1 VKSYLF
7 DLKKV
12 KITVKYKL
20 KITMSVERTLTIL
33 KPDCVKKNLI
43 GEVTKR
49 IQEAGFNIVAMKMT
63 RLTKE
68 TAGGFYSVHK
78 DRPFF
83 GDLVEFMSS
92 GPCVPM
98 ILEKE
103 NAINDF
109 RELIGATNPEEAEK
123 DTIRADFA
131 DNVGENIVHGS
142 DSVENGKLESA
153 YFFSESEVVAIK
165 S

>member
-1 VKSYLF
+1 
-7 DLKKV
+7 
-12 KITVKYKL
+12 
-20 KITMSVERTLTIL
+20 MSLERTLTIL

-49 IQEAGFNIVAMKMT
+49 IQEAGFNILAMKMT
-63 RLTKE
+63 RLTKD
-68 TAGGFYSVHK
+68 TAGGFYAVHK

-83 GDLVEFMSS
+83 GELVEFMSS

-103 NAINDF
+103 NAIADF
-109 RELIGATNPEEAEK
+109 RELIGATNPAEAEK
-123 DTIRADFA
+123 GSIRADFA

-142 DSVENGKLESA
+142 DSVENGKMEAA
-153 YFFSESEVVAIK
+153 YFFAESEVVANRT
-165 S
+165 